1 MTTLVHTAD
10 RPVLGVLLMLGFC
23 AVAPL
28 ADALAKILGAH
39 MGVGQL
45 VLIRFLAQFI
55 ILTPVVLA
63 LGRMVWP
70 RGRLLRLMLFRTV
83 LHILGIG
90 TMFLSLMYLPLA
102 DAIAIAFV
110 MPFILLILGH
120 FILHE
125 VVGARRIAACAVGF
139 LGTLM
144 VVQPSFAEVGWPAL
158 LPLIVAVVF
167 AVFIL
172 VTRRVAKEID
182 PITLQAVSGAMALA
196 MLVPLLAL
204 GALGNVPGLSLSPP
218 PGGLWTLVI
227 GLGLLGTFGHLLMSW
242 SLKFAPSATLAP
254 MQYLEIPF
262 AAVYGWLIFRD
273 FPDGLALAGIVVT
286 IAAGLYIVLRENAVS
301 RSGT

>member
-204 GALGNVPGLSLSPP
+204 GALGNVPGLSLSAP